1 MFQCII
7 QQRNGWIHQPSPEF
21 RDVFP
26 DIRQQLNEQLKFLD
40 VRMEAQIALVQ
51 ELQDFFRRRGEVELD
66 YSKSLDK
73 LAKSLQLRHKEQRQK
88 REQWPMF
95 SSYSCWQQLVNQT
108 KSLSRDHAAMSEIYS
123 THLVARLQTVWD
135 DVQRIYRKCREIGF
149 ETHVEILRILQE
161 LHTNMKTYHTLQT
174 EAKEAEKKLRL
185 AENQRMKLQQS
196 VPKEKLDRSKKFRL
210 IEKEVLKRKNK
221 YTDARLKALKAKN
234 EYQLCLEASN
244 TTIHK
249 YFVEDL
255 SDLIDCMDLGFH
267 SVVSRALLM
276 HVSADQGRCR
286 AVLHNAETLSHI
298 VNSMDSRA
306 DKQKFL
312 EQHSAAFM
320 IPKRLEFQGQEED
333 VEPELQKALHQE
345 MESRLMQLEQ
355 RVNNL
360 RMESEEIWKTLET
373 AEINLLDILNT
384 KDYDCTGAFGDGA
397 VAFQKPENTSV
408 KLRSDKNEIEE
419 FYITKI
425 REYILATSRIAR
437 LDSKAEYLRNALAKD
452 SAIKT
457 DTLIK
462 SNVPKRKRIGRMNK
476 SGRPKLF
483 GGSLEEYLE
492 VSGEEIPLIVRS
504 CIRVINL
511 YGLHHQGIFR
521 VSGSQVEISNFK
533 EAFERGDDPL
543 AEMTDASDINSVAG
557 VLKLYLRE
565 LREPLFPLIYF
576 DHFVQLAQL
585 DSKHE
590 IVSGIRKFFQS
601 LPKSVVVV
609 IRYLFA
615 FLNHLSEYSDEN
627 MMDAY
632 NLAICFGPTLMP
644 APEDKDQVQYQNQV
658 NELIKN
664 IIVHHAELFPKD
676 LGGMQYE
683 KFITSETFE
692 DIDVG
697 DSPTEQVSED
707 PDSEVYPSEDES
719 DTFEAIVQFDFNARS
734 ERELSLRKGDTVILY
749 NQVSNDWWR
758 GAVNGKTGLIPD
770 KYISL
775 KIKDEDR
782 DKSEHLKSS
791 SSEESVRKR
800 RPSGNISL
808 NSQLSICTQNSNTL
822 SNITCG
828 SDYTTSTISATT
840 AAAGGHGA
848 VGSGG
853 LPVTGGGGGTS
864 SGSGVAGSA
873 VGMLQS
879 SLASPGHP
887 QYQTI
892 QHPSQILHSASA
904 QAQTQQQQVAIVTH
918 QPPLPSAH
926 HAPPVIGEKLS
937 SDLKDTDF
945 IHYDSVDHLKAS
957 PYNYHDEPHSFENS
971 FEFVEDMNL
980 FTYET
985 SKPSEPIY
993 AEPTKITMNREKSPA
1008 ADSGTSSNSN
1018 DDEPDNVEFRPRLGG
1033 MGDPPEHS
1041 KSTLGLNRRSE
1052 STLSASKTM
1061 TTESELIKPS
1071 ATDDQSDQ
1079 SRPMRKYHS
1088 KSFSLS
1094 ENKLSL
1100 AAGGSGAGAGSAT
1113 LNVFQQNRD
1122 LWQKR
1127 AAQSSYQNLT
1137 TSRILSRNR
1146 IAPDL
1151 VMDLPPSAINKET
1164 AHASRESLDSEL
1176 EDMTSA
1182 ERFAAQNQCTLKKN
1196 ERFSNES
1203 PVYENNTVKKE
1214 VKLDVK
1220 CGIAMDKPKAEVKPQ
1235 EISIKSSSA
1244 PCAALVEVPKILE
1257 ECVSECKE
1265 DELVQKGAPA
1275 IGSTVVVPP
1284 LSPSPAPN
1292 ATCSTGEGEAE
1303 NTSALNEAAALLLV
1317 SASAGTSTKEL
1328 NKSPIPAR
1336 NTQKFVSQ
1344 FADLHLT
1351 GGCLMKSTEGTSA
1364 AGVSSMAQ
1372 EQQAKSLS
1380 SFKPQVKV
1388 KPQILKKPQVLPPQ
1402 TPEMQRRNPD

>member
-196 VPKEKLDRSKKFRL
+196 VPKEKLDRSKKYRL

-345 MESRLMQLEQ
+345 MESRLLQLEQ

-543 AEMTDASDINSVAG
+543 AETTDASDINSVAG

-576 DHFVQLAQL
+576 DHFVQLAQ
-585 DSKHE
+585 
-590 IVSGIRKFFQS
+590 
-601 LPKSVVVV
+601 
-609 IRYLFA
+609 
-615 FLNHLSEYSDEN
+615 YSDEN

-840 AAAGGHGA
+840 ASAVGHGA
-848 VGSGG
+848 VGSAVSQA
-853 LPVTGGGGGTS
+853 LPVTGVGGGGGTS
-864 SGSGVAGSA
+864 SGSGLMGTAA
-873 VGMLQS
+873 

-892 QHPSQILHSASA
+892 QHPSQTTLHPSAST
-904 QAQTQQQQVAIVTH
+904 QSQTQPVAIVTH

-937 SDLKDTDF
+937 SELKDSDF

-957 PYNYHDEPHSFENS
+957 PYSYHDEPHSFENS

-1018 DDEPDNVEFRPRLGG
+1018 DEESDNVEFRPRLGG

-1052 STLSASKTM
+1052 SILSASKTM
-1061 TTESELIKPS
+1061 TTDSELTKPS

-1100 AAGGSGAGAGSAT
+1100 AAGGSGDGSAT

-1220 CGIAMDKPKAEVKPQ
+1220 GGIAMDKPKAEVKPQ
-1235 EISIKSSSA
+1235 EISIKSTSA
-1244 PCAALVEVPKILE
+1244 SLAPTVEVPKILE
-1257 ECVSECKE
+1257 ECAVERKE
-1265 DELVQKGAPA
+1265 DPP
-1275 IGSTVVVPP
+1275 VVVPP
-1284 LSPSPAPN
+1284 SSSSPAPTS
-1292 ATCSTGEGEAE
+1292 ACSTGEGEAE
-1303 NTSALNEAAALLLV
+1303 TSSASNESAAALLSV
-1317 SASAGTSTKEL
+1317 SLTGASVKEL

-1364 AGVSSMAQ
+1364 AGVTSIAQ

>member
-88 REQWPMF
+88 REHWPMF

-196 VPKEKLDRSKKFRL
+196 VPKEKLDRSKKYRL

-384 KDYDCTGAFGDGA
+384 KDYDCTTAFGDGA

-457 DTLIK
+457 DTLTK

-585 DSKHE
+585 ESKHD

-676 LGGMQYE
+676 LGGMHYE
-683 KFITSETFE
+683 KFITSDTFE

-775 KIKDEDR
+775 KIKDEER

-828 SDYTTSTISATT
+828 SDYTASTISAAT
-840 AAAGGHGA
+840 ASAGGHSA
-848 VGSGG
+848 TGSGATAG
-853 LPVTGGGGGTS
+853 VGCTP
-864 SGSGVAGSA
+864 SGSGAGGTA
-873 VGMLQS
+873 AGIIQTALP
-879 SLASPGHP
+879 SPGHP
-887 QYQTI
+887 QYHTI
-892 QHPSQILHSASA
+892 QHTSQGGSSAHHSTSS
-904 QAQTQQQQVAIVTH
+904 QPQSQQQPIAIVTH
-918 QPPLPSAH
+918 QPPLPSSTH
-926 HAPPVIGEKLS
+926 HAPPPVIGEKLAS
-937 SDLKDTDF
+937 ERKDADF

-957 PYNYHDEPHSFENS
+957 PYSYHDEPHSFENS
-971 FEFVEDMNL
+971 FEFVEDMAL
-980 FTYET
+980 FTYEVLET
-985 SKPSEPIY
+985 TASKPTEPIY

-1018 DDEPDNVEFRPRLGG
+1018 DDEMDNVEIRPRLGG
-1033 MGDPPEHS
+1033 MGEPSEHS

-1052 STLSASKTM
+1052 TTLAASKAMIVEGAGT
-1061 TTESELIKPS
+1061 
-1071 ATDDQSDQ
+1071 AADDQSDH

-1100 AAGGSGAGAGSAT
+1100 IAGGGGGSAT

-1151 VMDLPPSAINKET
+1151 VMDLPPSAISKEI
-1164 AHASRESLDSEL
+1164 AHASRESLDTEL

-1220 CGIAMDKPKAEVKPQ
+1220 GGTATDKPKAEVKPQ
-1235 EISIKSSSA
+1235 EISIKSASTVAIEDST
-1244 PCAALVEVPKILE
+1244 PLE
-1257 ECVSECKE
+1257 DCTAVDGKE
-1265 DELVQKGAPA
+1265 DAPRRVPIISGPVA
-1275 IGSTVVVPP
+1275 PSSSTGSMTSSTV
-1284 LSPSPAPN
+1284 
-1292 ATCSTGEGEAE
+1292 TDGEESE
-1303 NTSALNEAAALLLV
+1303 
-1317 SASAGTSTKEL
+1317 SASNDTDLSLSASSLPGKEL
-1328 NKSPIPAR
+1328 SKSPIPTR

-1364 AGVSSMAQ
+1364 ASVSSMAQ
-1372 EQQAKSLS
+1372 EQQAKNLS

-1402 TPEMQRRNPD
+1402 TPEMQRRNAD

>member
-1 MFQCII
+1 M
-7 QQRNGWIHQPSPEF
+7 NGVTMMDENDGDIKSPMRRLGSTRKLNLF
-21 RDVFP
+21 NN
-26 DIRQQLNEQLKFLD
+26 IRQQLNEQLKFLD
-40 VRMEAQIALVQ
+40 VRMEAQITLIQ

-73 LAKSLQLRHKEQRQK
+73 LAKGLQLRHKEQRQK

-95 SSYSCWQQLVNQT
+95 SSYSCWQQLINQT
-108 KSLSRDHAAMSEIYS
+108 KALSRDHAAMSEIYS

-174 EAKEAEKKLRL
+174 DAKEAEKKLRT
-185 AENQRMKLQQS
+185 AENQRMKLQQT
-196 VPKEKLDRSKKFRL
+196 VPKEKLERSKKYRL

-286 AVLHNAETLSHI
+286 AVLHNAETLSYI

-320 IPKRLEFQGQEED
+320 IPKRLEFQGQEEEL
-333 VEPELQKALHQE
+333 EPELQKALHQE
-345 MESRLMQLEQ
+345 MESRLLQLEQ

-384 KDYDCTGAFGDGA
+384 KDYDCTAAFGEGA
-397 VAFQKPENTSV
+397 VSFPKPENGSV

-437 LDSKAEYLRNALAKD
+437 LDSKAEYLRNVLAKD
-452 SAIKT
+452 STINT

-492 VSGEEIPLIVRS
+492 VSGEEIPLILRS

-543 AEMTDASDINSVAG
+543 ADMTDASDINSVAG

-585 DSKHE
+585 ESKHD

-601 LPKSVVVV
+601 LPKAVVVV

-644 APEDKDQVQYQNQV
+644 APEDKDQVQFQNQV

-719 DTFEAIVQFDFNARS
+719 DMFEAIVQFDFNARS

-758 GAVNGKTGLIPD
+758 GAVKGKTGLIPD

-775 KIKDEDR
+775 KIKDEER

-800 RPSGNISL
+800 RPSANISL

-828 SDYTTSTISATT
+828 SDYTASTISASAT
-840 AAAGGHGA
+840 AGGTASNSGTSAGA
-848 VGSGG
+848 SGVG
-853 LPVTGGGGGTS
+853 LPGASGS
-864 SGSGVAGSA
+864 SGTQLSTV
-873 VGMLQS
+873 
-879 SLASPGHP
+879 SLTSPGHP
-887 QYQTI
+887 QYQVI
-892 QHPSQILHSASA
+892 QQISAPASGA
-904 QAQTQQQQVAIVTH
+904 ASTAMNVTH
-918 QPPLPSAH
+918 QPPLPSANH
-926 HAPPVIGEKLS
+926 NQSMMGEKS
-937 SDLKDTDF
+937 TSDLKDVDY
-945 IHYDSVDHLKAS
+945 INYDTVDHLKSSAYS
-957 PYNYHDEPHSFENS
+957 YHDEPHSFENS
-971 FEFVEDMNL
+971 FEFVEDMNH
-980 FTYET
+980 FTYEVQ
-985 SKPSEPIY
+985 KPTEPIY
-993 AEPTKITMNREKSPA
+993 AEPTKTTMNREKPPVT
-1008 ADSGTSSNSN
+1008 DSKST
-1018 DDEPDNVEFRPRLGG
+1018 EEEMKNVELRPRLGG
-1033 MGDPPEHS
+1033 MGEPAEHS
-1041 KSTLGLNRRSE
+1041 KSLLGLNRRSE
-1052 STLSASKTM
+1052 TNSLPARVALSTPSTKPTAS
-1061 TTESELIKPS
+1061 
-1071 ATDDQSDQ
+1071 DDQSDQ
-1079 SRPMRKYHS
+1079 SKPMRKYHS

-1100 AAGGSGAGAGSAT
+1100 LTSSGGDADSSGCG
-1113 LNVFQQNRD
+1113 LNVFQHNRD

-1127 AAQSSYQNLT
+1127 ATQSSYQNLA
-1137 TSRILSRNR
+1137 TSRILTRNR

-1151 VMDLPPSAINKET
+1151 VMDLPPTAIGKLEDVT
-1164 AHASRESLDSEL
+1164 RTSRESIDSEL

-1196 ERFSNES
+1196 ERFANES
-1203 PVYENNTVKKE
+1203 PVYENNAVKKE
-1214 VKLDVK
+1214 VKLDLK
-1220 CGIAMDKPKAEVKPQ
+1220 GNSASTDKPKAEVKPQ
-1235 EISIKSSSA
+1235 EISIKNSTIVSVIVDES
-1244 PCAALVEVPKILE
+1244 EVVE
-1257 ECVSECKE
+1257 ECTDMGVANPSITGSTGAKGMVSE
-1265 DELVQKGAPA
+1265 ELETLECISPASSGLDAEQDTLPALSLAPA
-1275 IGSTVVVPP
+1275 
-1284 LSPSPAPN
+1284 
-1292 ATCSTGEGEAE
+1292 
-1303 NTSALNEAAALLLV
+1303 
-1317 SASAGTSTKEL
+1317 KEVC
-1328 NKSPIPAR
+1328 KSPIPAR
-1336 NTQKFVSQ
+1336 NTQKFISQ

-1351 GGCLMKSTEGTSA
+1351 GGCLAKSSEGTSA
-1364 AGVSSMAQ
+1364 ASVASISQ
-1372 EQQAKSLS
+1372 EQQAKNLS

-1388 KPQILKKPQVLPPQ
+1388 KPQILKKPHVLPPQ
-1402 TPEMQRRNPD
+1402 TPEMQRRNAN

>member
-40 VRMEAQIALVQ
+40 VRMEAQITLVQ

-66 YSKSLDK
+66 YSKNLDK
-73 LAKSLQLRHKEQRQK
+73 LAKGLQLRHKEQRQK

-95 SSYSCWQQLVNQT
+95 SSYSCWQQLINQT
-108 KSLSRDHAAMSEIYS
+108 KALSRDHAAMSEIYS

-174 EAKEAEKKLRL
+174 DAKEAEKKLRT
-185 AENQRMKLQQS
+185 AETQRMKLQQT
-196 VPKEKLDRSKKFRL
+196 VPKEKLERSKKYRL

-286 AVLHNAETLSHI
+286 AVLHNAETLSYI

-320 IPKRLEFQGQEED
+320 IPKRLEFQGQEEEL
-333 VEPELQKALHQE
+333 EPELQKALHQE
-345 MESRLMQLEQ
+345 MESRLLQLEQ

-384 KDYDCTGAFGDGA
+384 KDYDCTAAFGEGA
-397 VAFQKPENTSV
+397 VSFPKPENGSV

-437 LDSKAEYLRNALAKD
+437 LDSKAEYLRNVLAKD

-492 VSGEEIPLIVRS
+492 VSGEEIPLILRS

-543 AEMTDASDINSVAG
+543 ADMTDASDINSVAG

-585 DSKHE
+585 ESKHD

-601 LPKSVVVV
+601 LPKAVVVV

-644 APEDKDQVQYQNQV
+644 APEDKDQVQFQNQV

-719 DTFEAIVQFDFNARS
+719 DMFEAIVQFDFNARS
-734 ERELSLRKGDTVILY
+734 DRELSLRKGDTVILY

-758 GAVNGKTGLIPD
+758 GAVKGKTGLIPD

-775 KIKDEDR
+775 KIKDEER
-782 DKSEHLKSS
+782 DKSEHLKSSS

-800 RPSGNISL
+800 RPSANTSL

-828 SDYTTSTISATT
+828 SDYTASTMSASAITGDRAESASNSGTT
-840 AAAGGHGA
+840 A
-848 VGSGG
+848 
-853 LPVTGGGGGTS
+853 GTS
-864 SGSGVAGSA
+864 GVGPPGTSGS
-873 VGMLQS
+873 VGTQLS
-879 SLASPGHP
+879 TLSSPGHS
-887 QYQTI
+887 QYQLL
-892 QHPSQILHSASA
+892 QHISVPASGQHA
-904 QAQTQQQQVAIVTH
+904 TQSTTMNVTH
-918 QPPLPSAH
+918 QPPLPSANNSQSL
-926 HAPPVIGEKLS
+926 IGEKSTS
-937 SDLKDTDF
+937 SQKDADY
-945 IHYDSVDHLKAS
+945 INYDTVDQIKSSAYS
-957 PYNYHDEPHSFENS
+957 YHDEPHSFENS
-971 FEFVEDMNL
+971 FEFVEDINH
-980 FTYET
+980 FTYEVQ
-985 SKPSEPIY
+985 KPTEPIY
-993 AEPTKITMNREKSPA
+993 AEPTKTTMHREKSPA
-1008 ADSGTSSNSN
+1008 IDSGTSSNSI
-1018 DDEPDNVEFRPRLGG
+1018 EEQMESVELRPRLGG
-1033 MGDPPEHS
+1033 MGEPSEHS
-1041 KSTLGLNRRSE
+1041 KSMLGLNRRSE
-1052 STLSASKTM
+1052 TMSLPARAAAIDTTSTKSAAS
-1061 TTESELIKPS
+1061 
-1071 ATDDQSDQ
+1071 DDQSDP
-1079 SRPMRKYHS
+1079 SKPMRKFHS

-1100 AAGGSGAGAGSAT
+1100 LVSSGGDAGSSGGT
-1113 LNVFQQNRD
+1113 LNVFQHNRD

-1137 TSRILSRNR
+1137 TSRILTRNR

-1151 VMDLPPSAINKET
+1151 VMDLPPTAIGKQEDIT
-1164 AHASRESLDSEL
+1164 RTSRESIDSEL

-1196 ERFSNES
+1196 ERFTNES
-1203 PVYENNTVKKE
+1203 PVYENNAVKKE
-1214 VKLDVK
+1214 VKLDLQ
-1220 CGIAMDKPKAEVKPQ
+1220 GNSTSTDKPKAEVKPQ
-1235 EISIKSSSA
+1235 EISIKST
-1244 PCAALVEVPKILE
+1244 PTVPVIINESEIFE
-1257 ECVSECKE
+1257 ECSGVATANPSITESTARSLVTEESETMESISPGTTCLNTEQDAIPAFLLASGKE
-1265 DELVQKGAPA
+1265 V
-1275 IGSTVVVPP
+1275 
-1284 LSPSPAPN
+1284 
-1292 ATCSTGEGEAE
+1292 C
-1303 NTSALNEAAALLLV
+1303 
-1317 SASAGTSTKEL
+1317 
-1328 NKSPIPAR
+1328 KSPIPAR
-1336 NTQKFVSQ
+1336 NTQKFISQ

-1351 GGCLMKSTEGTSA
+1351 GGCLAKSGEGSSA
-1364 AGVSSMAQ
+1364 ACVALLSQ
-1372 EQQAKSLS
+1372 EQQAKNLS

-1402 TPEMQRRNPD
+1402 TPEMQRRNAN

>member
-40 VRMEAQIALVQ
+40 VRMESQISLIQ

-108 KSLSRDHAAMSEIYS
+108 KSLSRDHAALSEIYS
-123 THLVARLQTVWD
+123 VHLVARLQSVWD

-161 LHTNMKTYHTLQT
+161 LHTNMKTYHTYQT
-174 EAKEAEKKLRL
+174 EAKEAEKKLRA

-196 VPKEKLDRSKKFRL
+196 VPKEKLERSKKYRL

-286 AVLHNAETLSHI
+286 AVLNNTDTLSHI
-298 VNSMDSRA
+298 INSMDSRA

-320 IPKRLEFQGQEED
+320 IPKRLEFQGQED
-333 VEPELQKALHQE
+333 DIEPELQKALHQE
-345 MESRLMQLEQ
+345 MESRLVQLEQ

-384 KDYDCTGAFGDGA
+384 KDYDCSTSFGDGA
-397 VAFQKPENTSV
+397 ITFPKTENTAL

-437 LDSKAEYLRNALAKD
+437 LDSKAEFLRNALTKD
-452 SAIKT
+452 SAIKA
-457 DTLIK
+457 DTLTK

-492 VSGEEIPLIVRS
+492 VAGEEIPLILRS

-533 EAFERGDDPL
+533 EGFERGDDPL
-543 AEMTDASDINSVAG
+543 ADTTDASDINSVAG

-576 DHFVQLAQL
+576 DHFVTLAQL
-585 DSKHE
+585 ESKHE
-590 IVSGIRKFFQS
+590 IVLGIRKFFQS
-601 LPKSVVVV
+601 LPKPVVIV

-664 IIVHHAELFPKD
+664 IIVYHAELFPKD
-676 LGGMQYE
+676 LVGMQYE
-683 KFITSETFE
+683 KFISSEPFE

-734 ERELSLRKGDTVILY
+734 ERELSLRKGDNVILY

-758 GAVNGKTGLIPD
+758 GAVNGKTGLVPD

-800 RPSGNISL
+800 RPSGNISI

-828 SDYTTSTISATT
+828 SDYTGSTISTAT
-840 AAAGGHGA
+840 
-848 VGSGG
+848 
-853 LPVTGGGGGTS
+853 PGGGGGC
-864 SGSGVAGSA
+864 GSGGGGS
-873 VGMLQS
+873 VGGGGLGGNGVTLPVGLLQTSMS
-879 SLASPGHP
+879 SSPGHP

-892 QHPSQILHSASA
+892 QQQI
-904 QAQTQQQQVAIVTH
+904 QQQHPTPINNQVTH
-918 QPPLPSAH
+918 QPPLPTAH
-926 HAPPVIGEKLS
+926 PLIGDKLTE
-937 SDLKDTDF
+937 LKDPDY
-945 IHYDSVDHLKAS
+945 IHYDTVDLKAS
-957 PYNYHDEPHSFENS
+957 TYSYHDEPHSFES
-971 FEFVEDMNL
+971 SADFLEDMNH
-980 FTYET
+980 FTFEPQQ
-985 SKPSEPIY
+985 KPSEPIY
-993 AEPTKITMNREKSPA
+993 AEPTKITVQRDSKSP
-1008 ADSGTSSNSN
+1008 DGGESIGGTSSVSN
-1018 DDEPDNVEFRPRLGG
+1018 DDPDDAVEFRYALSG
-1033 MGDPPEHS
+1033 MGDPPEHT
-1041 KSTLGLNRRSE
+1041 KSSLMLNRRSD
-1052 STLSASKTM
+1052 TLPVAAQGKGLGDDKNRHSDSAAGAGSRNVD
-1061 TTESELIKPS
+1061 ENGEP
-1071 ATDDQSDQ
+1071 
-1079 SRPMRKYHS
+1079 RPMRKYHS

-1100 AAGGSGAGAGSAT
+1100 VAVGSGSSA

-1127 AAQSSYQNLT
+1127 AAQSSYQNLA

-1151 VMDLPPSAINKET
+1151 VMDLPPAIGKDCT
-1164 AHASRESLDSEL
+1164 GSISRESLDSEL

-1196 ERFSNES
+1196 ERFSTES
-1203 PVYENNTVKKE
+1203 VVYENTGKKE
-1214 VKLDVK
+1214 VKLDLKGGPPV
-1220 CGIAMDKPKAEVKPQ
+1220 DKPKAEVKPQ
-1235 EISIKSSSA
+1235 ESSLKTPTSIDI
-1244 PCAALVEVPKILE
+1244 PKIIE
-1257 ECVSECKE
+1257 EGGCVRVE
-1265 DELVQKGAPA
+1265 DVAEGITKITSDEVLHIEESSVEGHPEGLAAPA
-1275 IGSTVVVPP
+1275 I
-1284 LSPSPAPN
+1284 
-1292 ATCSTGEGEAE
+1292 
-1303 NTSALNEAAALLLV
+1303 
-1317 SASAGTSTKEL
+1317 KEL
-1328 NKSPIPAR
+1328 AKSPIPAR

-1351 GGCLMKSTEGTSA
+1351 GGCLVKASENTSA
-1364 AGVSSMAQ
+1364 AAVTALAQ

-1388 KPQILKKPQVLPPQ
+1388 KPHILKKPQVLPPH
-1402 TPEMQRRNPD
+1402 TPEMSRRSQD

>member
-40 VRMEAQIALVQ
+40 VRMESQISLIQ

-108 KSLSRDHAAMSEIYS
+108 KSLSKDHAALSEIYS
-123 THLVARLQTVWD
+123 VHLVARLQSVWD

-161 LHTNMKTYHTLQT
+161 LHTNMKTYHTYQT
-174 EAKEAEKKLRL
+174 EAKEAEKKLRA
-185 AENQRMKLQQS
+185 AETQRMKLQQS
-196 VPKEKLDRSKKFRL
+196 VPKEKLERSKKYKL

-286 AVLHNAETLSHI
+286 AVLNNTDTLSHI
-298 VNSMDSRA
+298 INSMDSRA

-320 IPKRLEFQGQEED
+320 IPKRLEFQGQDED
-333 VEPELQKALHQE
+333 IEPELQKALHQE
-345 MESRLMQLEQ
+345 MESRLVQLEQ

-373 AEINLLDILNT
+373 AEINLLEILNT
-384 KDYDCTGAFGDGA
+384 KDYDCSTAFGDGA
-397 VAFQKPENTSV
+397 LGITKPENASL

-437 LDSKAEYLRNALAKD
+437 LDSKAEFLRSALTKD
-452 SAIKT
+452 SAVKA
-457 DTLIK
+457 DTLTK

-492 VSGEEIPLIVRS
+492 VTSEEIPLILRS

-511 YGLHHQGIFR
+511 FGLHHQGIFR

-533 EAFERGDDPL
+533 EGFERGDDPL
-543 AEMTDASDINSVAG
+543 ADTTDASDINSVAG

-576 DHFVQLAQL
+576 DHFVSLAQL
-585 DSKHE
+585 ESKHE
-590 IVSGIRKFFQS
+590 IVLGIRKFFQS
-601 LPKSVVVV
+601 LPKSVVIV

-664 IIVHHAELFPKD
+664 IIVYHAELFPKD

-683 KFITSETFE
+683 KFISSEPFE
-692 DIDVG
+692 DDVG

-734 ERELSLRKGDTVILY
+734 ERELSLRKGDNVILY

-800 RPSGNISL
+800 RPSGNISI
-808 NSQLSICTQNSNTL
+808 NSQLSICTNNSNTL

-828 SDYTTSTISATT
+828 SDYTGSTISTSTT
-840 AAAGGHGA
+840 QG
-848 VGSGG
+848 VGSGTVSG
-853 LPVTGGGGGTS
+853 PAL
-864 SGSGVAGSA
+864 GSG
-873 VGMLQS
+873 GMS
-879 SLASPGHP
+879 ASPAHP

-892 QHPSQILHSASA
+892 QQM
-904 QAQTQQQQVAIVTH
+904 QQPPPPINNQVTH

-926 HAPPVIGEKLS
+926 PLIGEKLAA
-937 SDLKDTDF
+937 DLKDPNY
-945 IHYDSVDHLKAS
+945 IHYDTVDLKGS
-957 PYNYHDEPHSFENS
+957 SYSYHDEPHSFETS
-971 FEFVEDMNL
+971 GEFLEDMTH
-980 FTYET
+980 FTFE
-985 SKPSEPIY
+985 SQKPSEPIY
-993 AEPTKITMNREKSPA
+993 AEPTKIAVQRDKSPA
-1008 ADSGTSSNSN
+1008 PSDSNSGN
-1018 DDEPDNVEFRPRLGG
+1018 GSTDDADDTVEFRSKLGS
-1033 MGDPPEHS
+1033 MGVPSEHS
-1041 KSTLGLNRRSE
+1041 KSSLMLNRRSD
-1052 STLSASKTM
+1052 TLP
-1061 TTESELIKPS
+1061 LGKPPGEEGGKH
-1071 ATDDQSDQ
+1071 QRLSDSLAGMNMSVDENGE
-1079 SRPMRKYHS
+1079 SRPMRKFHS

-1100 AAGGSGAGAGSAT
+1100 AVASGGGASA
-1113 LNVFQQNRD
+1113 LNVFQHNRD

-1127 AAQSSYQNLT
+1127 ATQSSYQNLT

-1151 VMDLPPSAINKET
+1151 VMDLPPAAIGKDGVGS
-1164 AHASRESLDSEL
+1164 ASRESLDSEL

-1196 ERFSNES
+1196 ERFSTE
-1203 PVYENNTVKKE
+1203 PVVYENTNTTKKE

-1220 CGIAMDKPKAEVKPQ
+1220 GTVDKPKAEVKPQ
-1235 EISIKSSSA
+1235 ESSIKTPTSTEIPKIVEESGEEKDVTQIPSEEVLHIEESSSGG
-1244 PCAALVEVPKILE
+1244 E
-1257 ECVSECKE
+1257 ET
-1265 DELVQKGAPA
+1265 LQAPA
-1275 IGSTVVVPP
+1275 S
-1284 LSPSPAPN
+1284 
-1292 ATCSTGEGEAE
+1292 
-1303 NTSALNEAAALLLV
+1303 
-1317 SASAGTSTKEL
+1317 KEL
-1328 NKSPIPAR
+1328 AKSPIPAR

-1351 GGCLMKSTEGTSA
+1351 GGCLVKSSECTSGA
-1364 AGVSSMAQ
+1364 AATSLAQ
-1372 EQQAKSLS
+1372 EQQAKNLS

-1388 KPQILKKPQVLPPQ
+1388 KPQILKKPQVLPPH
-1402 TPEMQRRNPD
+1402 TPEMGRRAQD

>member
-196 VPKEKLDRSKKFRL
+196 VPKEKLDRSKKYRL

-320 IPKRLEFQGQEED
+320 IPKRLEFQGQDED

-384 KDYDCTGAFGDGA
+384 KDYDCAGAFGDGA

-457 DTLIK
+457 DTLTK

-585 DSKHE
+585 ESKHD
-590 IVSGIRKFFQS
+590 IVSGIRKFFLS

-609 IRYLFA
+609 VRYLFA

-822 SNITCG
+822 SNITC
-828 SDYTTSTISATT
+828 
-840 AAAGGHGA
+840 
-848 VGSGG
+848 
-853 LPVTGGGGGTS
+853 
-864 SGSGVAGSA
+864 
-873 VGMLQS
+873 
-879 SLASPGHP
+879 
-887 QYQTI
+887 
-892 QHPSQILHSASA
+892 
-904 QAQTQQQQVAIVTH
+904 
-918 QPPLPSAH
+918 
-926 HAPPVIGEKLS
+926 
-937 SDLKDTDF
+937 
-945 IHYDSVDHLKAS
+945 
-957 PYNYHDEPHSFENS
+957 
-971 FEFVEDMNL
+971 
-980 FTYET
+980 
-985 SKPSEPIY
+985 
-993 AEPTKITMNREKSPA
+993 EPTKITMNREKSPA

-1018 DDEPDNVEFRPRLGG
+1018 DEESDNVEIRPRLGG

-1052 STLSASKTM
+1052 STLTSTSKTVDVDGDGPAA
-1061 TTESELIKPS
+1061 TS
-1071 ATDDQSDQ
+1071 TDDSTDQ

-1100 AAGGSGAGAGSAT
+1100 AAAGGGSAT

-1151 VMDLPPSAINKET
+1151 VMDLPPSAISKET
-1164 AHASRESLDSEL
+1164 AHASRESLDTEL

-1203 PVYENNTVKKE
+1203 PVYENNTMKKE

-1220 CGIAMDKPKAEVKPQ
+1220 GGTATDKPKAEVKPQ
-1235 EISIKSSSA
+1235 EISIKSSASA
-1244 PCAALVEVPKILE
+1244 VEVPQKIEDCTTTAGSAKE
-1257 ECVSECKE
+1257 EESRRIS
-1265 DELVQKGAPA
+1265 GAGAGAAIPVVLSSSPA
-1275 IGSTVVVPP
+1275 GSSTPSTV
-1284 LSPSPAPN
+1284 
-1292 ATCSTGEGEAE
+1292 TDEEAE
-1303 NTSALNEAAALLLV
+1303 GVVEGVGLLPATSSV
-1317 SASAGTSTKEL
+1317 AGGKEL
-1328 NKSPIPAR
+1328 SKSPIPVR

-1351 GGCLMKSTEGTSA
+1351 GGCLIKSTEGTSA
-1364 AGVSSMAQ
+1364 ATVTSMAQ

-1402 TPEMQRRNPD
+1402 TPEMQRRNAD

>member
-1 MFQCII
+1 
-7 QQRNGWIHQPSPEF
+7 
-21 RDVFP
+21 

-40 VRMEAQIALVQ
+40 VRMESQISLIQ

-108 KSLSRDHAAMSEIYS
+108 KSLSKDHAALSEIYS
-123 THLVARLQTVWD
+123 VHLVARLQSVWD
-135 DVQRIYRKCREIGF
+135 DVQRIYRKVSYPKLNLTDPGTDVLSEILAGVHKILFMLFIRRILKKIRIYRWTKYFSRNLSLINDLNIFFDVIEMKKSKFTEVITNIYSLEHQNNKSGQVCREIGF

-161 LHTNMKTYHTLQT
+161 LHTNMKTYHTYQT
-174 EAKEAEKKLRL
+174 EAKEAEKKLRA
-185 AENQRMKLQQS
+185 AETQRMKLQQS
-196 VPKEKLDRSKKFRL
+196 VPKEKLERSKKYKL

-286 AVLHNAETLSHI
+286 AVLNNTDTLSHI
-298 VNSMDSRA
+298 INSMDSRA

-320 IPKRLEFQGQEED
+320 IPKRLEFQGQDED

-345 MESRLMQLEQ
+345 MESRLVQLEQ

-373 AEINLLDILNT
+373 AEINLLEILNT
-384 KDYDCTGAFGDGA
+384 KDYDCSSAFGDGA
-397 VAFQKPENTSV
+397 LGIAKPENSSL

-437 LDSKAEYLRNALAKD
+437 LDSKAEFLRSALTKD

-457 DTLIK
+457 DTLTK

-492 VSGEEIPLIVRS
+492 VTSEEIPLILRS

-511 YGLHHQGIFR
+511 FGLHHQGIFR

-533 EAFERGDDPL
+533 EGFERGDDPL
-543 AEMTDASDINSVAG
+543 ADTTDASDINSVAG

-576 DHFVQLAQL
+576 DHFVSLAQL
-585 DSKHE
+585 ESKHE
-590 IVSGIRKFFQS
+590 IVLGIRKFFQS
-601 LPKSVVVV
+601 LPKSVVIV

-664 IIVHHAELFPKD
+664 IIVYHAELFPKD

-683 KFITSETFE
+683 KFISSEP
-692 DIDVG
+692 DVG

-734 ERELSLRKGDTVILY
+734 ERELSLRKGDNVILY

-775 KIKDEDR
+775 KIK
-782 DKSEHLKSS
+782 
-791 SSEESVRKR
+791 
-800 RPSGNISL
+800 
-808 NSQLSICTQNSNTL
+808 
-822 SNITCG
+822 
-828 SDYTTSTISATT
+828 
-840 AAAGGHGA
+840 
-848 VGSGG
+848 
-853 LPVTGGGGGTS
+853 
-864 SGSGVAGSA
+864 
-873 VGMLQS
+873 
-879 SLASPGHP
+879 
-887 QYQTI
+887 
-892 QHPSQILHSASA
+892 
-904 QAQTQQQQVAIVTH
+904 
-918 QPPLPSAH
+918 
-926 HAPPVIGEKLS
+926 
-937 SDLKDTDF
+937 
-945 IHYDSVDHLKAS
+945 
-957 PYNYHDEPHSFENS
+957 
-971 FEFVEDMNL
+971 
-980 FTYET
+980 
-985 SKPSEPIY
+985 
-993 AEPTKITMNREKSPA
+993 
-1008 ADSGTSSNSN
+1008 
-1018 DDEPDNVEFRPRLGG
+1018 
-1033 MGDPPEHS
+1033 
-1041 KSTLGLNRRSE
+1041 
-1052 STLSASKTM
+1052 
-1061 TTESELIKPS
+1061 
-1071 ATDDQSDQ
+1071 
-1079 SRPMRKYHS
+1079 
-1088 KSFSLS
+1088 
-1094 ENKLSL
+1094 
-1100 AAGGSGAGAGSAT
+1100 
-1113 LNVFQQNRD
+1113 
-1122 LWQKR
+1122 
-1127 AAQSSYQNLT
+1127 
-1137 TSRILSRNR
+1137 
-1146 IAPDL
+1146 
-1151 VMDLPPSAINKET
+1151 
-1164 AHASRESLDSEL
+1164 
-1176 EDMTSA
+1176 
-1182 ERFAAQNQCTLKKN
+1182 
-1196 ERFSNES
+1196 
-1203 PVYENNTVKKE
+1203 
-1214 VKLDVK
+1214 
-1220 CGIAMDKPKAEVKPQ
+1220 
-1235 EISIKSSSA
+1235 
-1244 PCAALVEVPKILE
+1244 
-1257 ECVSECKE
+1257 
-1265 DELVQKGAPA
+1265 
-1275 IGSTVVVPP
+1275 
-1284 LSPSPAPN
+1284 
-1292 ATCSTGEGEAE
+1292 
-1303 NTSALNEAAALLLV
+1303 
-1317 SASAGTSTKEL
+1317 
-1328 NKSPIPAR
+1328 
-1336 NTQKFVSQ
+1336 
-1344 FADLHLT
+1344 
-1351 GGCLMKSTEGTSA
+1351 
-1364 AGVSSMAQ
+1364 
-1372 EQQAKSLS
+1372 
-1380 SFKPQVKV
+1380 
-1388 KPQILKKPQVLPPQ
+1388 
-1402 TPEMQRRNPD
+1402 